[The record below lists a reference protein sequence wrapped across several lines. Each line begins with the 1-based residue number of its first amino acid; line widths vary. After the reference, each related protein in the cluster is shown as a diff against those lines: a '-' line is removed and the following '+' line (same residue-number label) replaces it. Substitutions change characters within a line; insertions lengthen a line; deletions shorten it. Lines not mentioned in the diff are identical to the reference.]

1 MIIIKKSKVSYLKGT
16 NGLGLEAEIGFEIL
30 GNFTNKSLEG
40 QLSDQE
46 FGRLLVTTNLTKGN
60 GTWSVS
66 VRLLDTASRWGGFT
80 GGLKFEIKN

>member
-1 MIIIKKSKVSYLKGT
+1 MIIIDKSKVSYLKGT
-16 NGLGLEAEIGFEIL
+16 NGLRLEAEIGFEIL

-66 VRLLDTASRWGGFT
+66 VRLLDATGRWGGFT
-80 GGLKFEIKN
+80 GGLKF